1 MTDYQKT
8 NADNIQI
15 SEAHMRSLVEESGIS
30 PDVIA
35 ERGYRTAVHR
45 DQLRRYFPRWQRR
58 APALFIPLYS
68 PDGETKSAQIRPDKV
83 RINQKGKPVKY
94 ETPAGSDCILDVHP
108 RNADCVKDPTIPVW
122 IGEGAKKNDSLTT
135 RGECAVTVVGVWN
148 WTKDGEVYPC
158 FDHIPLEGRIVRI
171 TFDSDMLLIPEVQ
184 LAAERLAEV
193 LIARGAV
200 VEMAYF
206 PDLIPNGKT
215 GVDDYLASGK
225 TVADLKALC
234 VPFTKEDVKRRRLE
248 RMPALACRIK
258 ELHKT
263 GYKMPAAKRAE
274 FTRRSVY
281 RAYVTL
287 SEQYGKKHPEGVK
300 VTVSTRTIAEIAAVG
315 QSRVPPTLKA
325 LEADGYL
332 RREQADRKP
341 DKPGAIILLCDS
353 AVADHQHQNPSK
365 TQKKVVSAVAD
376 HKGGRITQNKSISTD
391 TYDPGDPQLRYGAD
405 LPEMRWSCNL
415 RAREVDEMTGEVYY
429 VYEHLKRAGKKS
441 AAVAEYVAVHG
452 SATVAELAQTFGT
465 AAEQK
470 RKWDFRRRHID
481 TLLSPAVVTMDGDT
495 VEISPQYK
503 QAIEDARA
511 LGLEQEAAK
520 RQKEDHKRQ
529 REAFR
534 RRAEAVPDPVPD
546 KPKVDD
552 LSTPWSQHQEGCA
565 CKECV
570 SRFGKVIGEHVWGC
584 RCADCHT
591 TRKAGK
597 PAPVKHL
604 LVYTNTSQGSAE
616 AAAEPGEPSED
627 HPLDCE
633 CMDCSYTPRRCATAV
648 KGGA

>member
-1 MTDYQKT
+1 
-8 NADNIQI
+8 
-15 SEAHMRSLVEESGIS
+15 
-30 PDVIA
+30 
-35 ERGYRTAVHR
+35 
-45 DQLRRYFPRWQRR
+45 
-58 APALFIPLYS
+58 
-68 PDGETKSAQIRPDKV
+68 
-83 RINQKGKPVKY
+83 
-94 ETPAGSDCILDVHP
+94 
-108 RNADCVKDPTIPVW
+108 
-122 IGEGAKKNDSLTT
+122 
-135 RGECAVTVVGVWN
+135 
-148 WTKDGEVYPC
+148 
-158 FDHIPLEGRIVRI
+158 
-171 TFDSDMLLIPEVQ
+171 MLLIPEVQ

-200 VEMAYF
+200 VEMAYL

-376 HKGGRITQNKSISTD
+376 HKGGSITQNKSISTD

-511 LGLEQEAAK
+511 LGLEQEAEEK
-520 RQKEDHKRQ
+520 QKEDHRRQ
-529 REAFR
+529 REAFKKR
-534 RRAEAVPDPVPD
+534 RNLPEPEPVPD
-546 KPKVDD
+546 MRQIDD
-552 LSTPWSQHQEGCA
+552 LSTPWAQHPDGCA
-565 CKECV
+565 CREC
-570 SRFGKVIGEHVWGC
+570 SERFGQVIGEHVRNC
-584 RCADCHT
+584 KCAPCHT
-591 TRKAGK
+591 ARKAGK
-597 PAPVKHL
+597 PAPVIHL
-604 LVYTNTSQGSAE
+604 LVYTNPSGSDTSVLD
-616 AAAEPGEPSED
+616 AEPEPPEKI
-627 HPLDCE
+627 LARA
-633 CMDCSYTPRRCATAV
+633 TPIASRGR
-648 KGGA
+648 G